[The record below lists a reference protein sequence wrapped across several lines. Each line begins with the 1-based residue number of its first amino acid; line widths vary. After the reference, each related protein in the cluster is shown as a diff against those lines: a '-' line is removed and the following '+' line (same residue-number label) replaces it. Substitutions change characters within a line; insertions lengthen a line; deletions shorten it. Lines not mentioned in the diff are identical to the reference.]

1 MTVKKNGKWYIGVD
15 LGTGSCKSII
25 IDAKAQVL
33 GFGISHYP
41 ANEVQARWKE
51 QDPQALVDAMI
62 HSVQAAIQQAN
73 VLPHAC
79 RGMSIGGALHSL
91 IAIDRS
97 GKPITGVLT
106 WVDDRAVQ
114 QAAIVRQTADAKQI
128 YQQTGC
134 PVHSMFPLYKLIWL
148 REKQPDIFD
157 RAVRFVSAKEYVTER
172 LTGQRIVDFNIAS
185 GSGLLNIH
193 DLSWNAKA
201 LQLAGITDGQL
212 SSPSSPWTVIREL
225 NTELA
230 SEMGI
235 SAKTP
240 LVLGSSDAANSS
252 LGAGAVLPECAT
264 CMVGTS
270 GAFRIIANQALLDP
284 AARSWCYAI
293 DKKHWLVGGAINNG
307 GIVLSW
313 LRDLL
318 NQAISSASEK
328 EQLSFD
334 DLITMAEDV
343 KPGAE
348 GLICLPF
355 FSGERSPNWNM
366 NTRGVFFGLMLKHN
380 TRHIARALLE
390 GVAFRLRTLKEVL
403 NEMGCEINEVRAS
416 GGLTHS
422 ELWPQIIASALKVEL
437 GSPQWGETSSLGA
450 SLWALLGTGVID
462 NLDEIGKLIP
472 ITRSYRPVKKDSE
485 LYDQLFQIYKDL
497 YLAMEKSF
505 NRIAD
510 ISKQQ

>member
-1 MTVKKNGKWYIGVD
+1 MAVKKNDEWYIGVD

-25 IDAKAQVL
+25 TDARAQVL
-33 GFGISHYP
+33 GFGVSDYSAIG
-41 ANEVQARWKE
+41 VQAKWKE
-51 QDPQALVDAMI
+51 QNPEALVDAMI
-62 HSVQAAIQQAN
+62 QSVRAAIHQAN
-73 VLPHAC
+73 VLPQAC
-79 RGMSIGGALHSL
+79 QGMSIGGALHSL
-91 IAIDRS
+91 IAIDRT
-97 GKPITGVLT
+97 GKPLTGVLT

-114 QAAIVRQTADAKQI
+114 QAAVVRGSVDAKRI

-134 PVHSMFPLYKLIWL
+134 PVHSNFPLYKLIWL

-157 RAVRFVSAKEYVTER
+157 KAVRFVSAKEYVTER
-172 LTGQRIVDFNIAS
+172 LTGQWIVDFNIAS

-201 LQLAGITDGQL
+201 LQLAGVTSSQL
-212 SSPSSPWTVIREL
+212 SSLSSPWTVIREL
-225 NTELA
+225 NTKLA

-235 SAKTP
+235 SANTP

-252 LGAGAVLPECAT
+252 IGAGAVLPECAT
-264 CMVGTS
+264 CMIGTS
-270 GAFRIIANQALLDP
+270 GAFRIIAKQALLDP
-284 AARSWCYAI
+284 SARSWCYAI
-293 DKKHWLVGGAINNG
+293 DEKHWLVGGAINNG

-318 NQAISSASEK
+318 NQAISPASEK

-334 DLITMAEDV
+334 DLITMAQGV
-343 KPGAE
+343 KAGAD

-355 FSGERSPNWNM
+355 FAGERSPNWNM
-366 NTRGVFFGLMLKHN
+366 NTRGVFFGLTLKHN
-380 TRHIARALLE
+380 ANHIARALLE

-403 NEMGCEINEVRAS
+403 NEMGCEINEIRAS

-437 GSPQWGETSSLGA
+437 RSPQWGETSSLGTA
-450 SLWALLGTGVID
+450 LWALLGTGDIH
-462 NLDEIGKLIP
+462 NLEDIRGLIP
-472 ITRSYRPVKKDSE
+472 LTRSYRPAKKDSE
-485 LYDQLFQIYKDL
+485 RYDQLFQIYQDL

-505 NRIAD
+505 KQIAD
-510 ISKQQ
+510 ISVKK